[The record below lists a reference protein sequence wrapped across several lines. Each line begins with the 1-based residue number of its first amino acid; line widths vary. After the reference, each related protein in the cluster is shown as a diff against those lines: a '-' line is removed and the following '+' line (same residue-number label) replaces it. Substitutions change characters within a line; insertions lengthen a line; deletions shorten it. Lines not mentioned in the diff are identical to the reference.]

1 MSTKRYTQEFVILCM
16 RDQFGIGTVALSA
29 FHLSF
34 PIMEMRWEA
43 TTSNSTVHTVPYST
57 LYKLV
62 QSRIVR
68 YTHTIRYTVRYTMRY
83 GVPYTKVWTTLYR
96 VGIPKILDQMT
107 LDQIT
112 LDQFTGTLYHVP
124 CTMYRVPCTVYHH
137 YGPEKELGW
146 TKFPI
151 DDFYSKKLSRE
162 FAWRICKNLNIWLV
176 ASQAISIRRFLT

>member
-1 MSTKRYTQEFVILCM
+1 MSSLLCLP
-16 RDQFGIGTVALSA
+16 FT
-29 FHLSF
+29 F
-34 PIMEMRWEA
+34 

-112 LDQFTGTLYHVP
+112 SDQFTGTPTYQLLQLVCCRLGDVSITHDKTRKDCRRDGVQIISALFVP
-124 CTMYRVPCTVYHH
+124 DQY
-137 YGPEKELGW
+137 L
-146 TKFPI
+146 
-151 DDFYSKKLSRE
+151 DL
-162 FAWRICKNLNIWLV
+162 
-176 ASQAISIRRFLT
+176 